1 MNPYQGANPAIDLPL
16 SPVPHTL
23 VASIPGYVYYFE
35 FPSEPSPDEYQAG
48 VIALGNRMAKDLG
61 LVITSKDILYRPSA
75 EIRWGEI
82 HGALKSEPVKV
93 T

>member
-1 MNPYQGANPAIDLPL
+1 MSEHGFNPALDLPL
-16 SPVPHTL
+16 TPIPHTL

-61 LVITSKDILYRPSA
+61 LVISSNDVLYRPSH

-82 HGALKSEPVKV
+82 HATLKSDPVKV